1 MRIFLEV
8 AVDSKNQEALGQEAF
23 GQEAF
28 GQEAGGR
35 RQDTGCRR
43 QGQEAGWTRDL
54 PYVISHFLF
63 VIGGR
68 AARGV

>member
-35 RQDTGCRR
+35 RQ
-43 QGQEAGWTRDL
+43 EAGERNIYHWSFNICHLSLADALALTTD
-54 PYVISHFLF
+54 H
-63 VIGGR
+63 
-68 AARGV
+68 